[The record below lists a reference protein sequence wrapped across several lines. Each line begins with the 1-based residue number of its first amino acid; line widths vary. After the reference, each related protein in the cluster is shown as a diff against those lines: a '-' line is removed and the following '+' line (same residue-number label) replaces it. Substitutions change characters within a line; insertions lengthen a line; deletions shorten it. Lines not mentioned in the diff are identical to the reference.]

1 MKQMLYVVLA
11 ALFAAAPAG
20 AQMAPPIPMT
30 PAQFSSAVSGANV
43 TLVLRVA
50 TYSRST
56 LDGELLERESDS
68 RYKQSGKNVELYL
81 PPETPFVMGSASDL
95 KAQAVIFVYAV
106 ATTPGHADVKKVVVV
121 TPYVTVE

>member
-1 MKQMLYVVLA
+1 MKQMLFAVLA
-11 ALFAAAPAG
+11 ALFAAAPAA

-43 TLVLRVA
+43 TLVLRVS
-50 TYSRST
+50 TYARST
-56 LDGELLERESDS
+56 LEGELLERVSDS
-68 RYKQSGKNVELYL
+68 RYTQSGKNVELYL
-81 PPETPFVMGSASDL
+81 PPETPFVMGSAADL

-106 ATTPGHADVKKVVVV
+106 ATTPEHADVKKVVVV